1 MHLPLTR
8 DACVAN
14 SHLTGKGDDV
24 QMRNLLIRSMGWLLI
39 AATALMLLGLAQVPE
54 LWAGAP

>member
-1 MHLPLTR
+1 
-8 DACVAN
+8 
-14 SHLTGKGDDV
+14 
-24 QMRNLLIRSMGWLLI
+24 MRSLLIRSMGWLLV